1 MPHEALASW
10 DDLLS
15 GAPEQA
21 LLRLQSLLDESSPA
35 DRVALLR
42 RARPKHL
49 ERLFELCRDQPLT
62 EQDLVPGTGPGESLH
77 DGINSLAAFR
87 AFQKRFFRSPEGAL
101 AGYNP
106 GPFNWATTPG
116 YFVVRREGEH
126 LLFDYTALPREVPSD
141 WPPLVPNR
149 KKLGRFVYY
158 GLRDDMRRV
167 SSHVCVGAVARHGQP
182 IDTWFA
188 LARRVDTDVASRGEL
203 TSTKAARE
211 PDAPPPPA

>member
-1 MPHEALASW
+1 MRPEVFTSW

-21 LLRLQSLLDESSPA
+21 LSRLQSLLDESSPR

-42 RARPKHL
+42 RARPRHL
-49 ERLFELCRDQPLT
+49 RRLFELCRDRPLT
-62 EQDLVPGTGPGESLH
+62 EQDLVPGMEPGEAVH
-77 DGINSLAAFR
+77 DGVNSLPAFR
-87 AFQKRFFRSPEGAL
+87 VFQKRFFRSADGTL

-126 LLFDYTALPREVPSD
+126 LWFDYTELPKEVPPG
-141 WPPLVPNR
+141 WPPPVPNR
-149 KKLGRFVYY
+149 ARLGRFVYY

-167 SSHVCVGAVARHGQP
+167 SRHVCVGAVARHGNP

-188 LARRVDTDVASRGEL
+188 LARRVDDASSGRGH
-203 TSTKAARE
+203 S
-211 PDAPPPPA
+211 DQSSS